1 MLKAL
6 FAAFLAT
13 AALSAEEATPKKP
26 ILLLS
31 EETSET
37 CPDCNDTSALACPD
51 CKLVDESDE
60 ETAIN

>member
-1 MLKAL
+1 MFKAL
-6 FAAFLAT
+6 FAAILAT
-13 AALSAEEATPKKP
+13 AALSAEEVKKP
-26 ILLLS
+26 VLLS

-51 CKLVDESDE
+51 CKLVEDTDE